1 VADWNGSVPQVT
13 YTVSDGRSNGLTT
26 ATLDITVT
34 PVVDIHDDSATTHA
48 GVPVTIDVLSNDT
61 FSNSNK
67 TLTATTD
74 GQHGTVT
81 IQSGKVIYTPTDAS
95 YVGSDTFTYTVTSG
109 GIAETATVSV
119 TMTNSAP
126 VVADRQLTTPEDTAL
141 VGTAVTACFS
151 LRRTATMTRLRWW
164 ISRSTDS
171 AITRG
176 SCGSQR

>member
-1 VADWNGSVPQVT
+1 
-13 YTVSDGRSNGLTT
+13 
-26 ATLDITVT
+26 
-34 PVVDIHDDSATTHA
+34 VVDIHDDSATTHA

-126 VVADRQLTTPEDTAL
+126 VVADRQLTTEDTAL
-141 VGTAVTACFS
+141 VGTASNGLLF
-151 LRRTATMTRLRWW
+151 TATDSDNDTLTVVDFTVNGQRYNAGIVR
-164 ISRSTDS
+164 ISAVRD
-171 AITRG
+171 R
-176 SCGSQR
+176 